1 MMSHCFQLDRSRL
14 HLTRLTSLLE
24 GIFTY
29 KKRGAVSTGVECEQA
44 YDDLFNVIGK
54 DQVDPTNII
63 DPSKSNGLISDNFT
77 PLL

>member
-1 MMSHCFQLDRSRL
+1 M
-14 HLTRLTSLLE
+14 
-24 GIFTY
+24 
-29 KKRGAVSTGVECEQA
+29 STGVECEQA

-63 DPSKSNGLISDNFT
+63 DPSKSNVLISDNFT